1 MRRLCLLL
9 CTLILVLFTAAC
21 HQTDSI
27 DLSQDFKTRAYGPNG
42 YGILEL
48 ERTYQTKNTIDTA
61 AIQDY
66 LNSLNAGV
74 LIEPAVIADEGVGC
88 LIDYKIQETPTGLS
102 NDDVLHIQVV
112 PSDILESQDIT
123 LDDIQTGLD
132 IQFQATEFL
141 VTITGLTDADNILD
155 ISGLAVN
162 YLEYHINGETASV
175 FIQFPEDLNEQIQDD
190 FTATRDATL
199 YANQVFLNYKNTVI
213 ATVTFNAVDAR
224 ELHSNDEYEITATLN
239 PETALQDIGYEYNQT
254 TSIVCPNL
262 IGY

>member
-1 MRRLCLLL
+1 MKRLCLLL

-74 LIEPAVIADEGVGC
+74 LIEPAVIADEGIGC

-102 NDDVLHIQVV
+102 NDDVLHIQVT
-112 PSDILESQDIT
+112 PCSILENQNIT
-123 LDDIQTGLD
+123 LDDIQTGLN
-132 IQFQATEFL
+132 IQFQATEFPI
-141 VTITGLTDADNILD
+141 TITGLTDADNILD

-190 FTATRDATL
+190 FTATRDTSL
-199 YANQVFLNYKNTVI
+199 YANQVFLNYKGTAI
-213 ATVTFNAVDAR
+213 ATVTFNAIDAR

-262 IGY
+262 LGY

>member
-1 MRRLCLLL
+1 MKRLCLLF

-27 DLSQDFKTRAYGPNG
+27 DLSQDFKTSAYGPNG

-48 ERTYQTKNTIDTA
+48 ERTYQTKNAIDTA

-66 LNSLNAGV
+66 LNNLNAGV
-74 LIEPAVIADEGVGC
+74 LIEPAVIADEGIGC

-112 PSDILESQDIT
+112 PCDILESQNIT

-132 IQFQATEFL
+132 IQFQATEFP
-141 VTITGLTDADNILD
+141 VTITGLTDTDNILD

-175 FIQFPEDLNEQIQDD
+175 FIQFPKDLNEQIQDD
-190 FTATRDATL
+190 FTATRDTSL
-199 YANQVFLNYKNTVI
+199 YANQVFLNYKGEAI

-224 ELHSNDEYEITATLN
+224 ELHSNEEYEITATLN

-262 IGY
+262 MGY